1 MENAN
6 RQINQAKIDYAAK
19 ELAYLLIEIIEHN
32 RKLNKQIVKAKTKNE
47 KSS

>member
-1 MENAN
+1 MENVN
-6 RQINQAKIDYAAK
+6 RQTNQEKIDYAAK

-32 RKLNKQIVKAKTKNE
+32 RKSNKELVKTKTKNE